1 MKKIQ
6 AAQVYFP
13 VSLYYEIK
21 LIAEKEQKPLAAWI
35 RDVVQKEVKAHQ
47 KGRAKLTDMP
57 TFKLAGVEPD
67 LSERIDE
74 FIYDSP

>member
-1 MKKIQ
+1 MKKTQ

-35 RDVVQKEVKAHQ
+35 RDVVKKEVKTHH
-47 KGRAKLTDMP
+47 KGRAKLSDMP
-57 TFKLAGVEPD
+57 TFDWKTGPAD

-74 FIYDSP
+74 FLYDSP